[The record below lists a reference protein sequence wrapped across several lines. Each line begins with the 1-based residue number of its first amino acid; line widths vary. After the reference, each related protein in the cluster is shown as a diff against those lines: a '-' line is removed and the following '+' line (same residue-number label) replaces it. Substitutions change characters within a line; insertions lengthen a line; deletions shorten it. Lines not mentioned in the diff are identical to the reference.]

1 MNIDNKPK
9 FVTPIVSN
17 VEHVDGKLRISFLNS
32 GAKEIDGGGSGG
44 SGGLAE
50 INDSITE
57 GSGFDKHELKE
68 TEADGT
74 VNSVGSFYI
83 GANQITSIT
92 LVTNTDD
99 NTLTFHLVN
108 QSGEESDLELVLP
121 K

>member
-1 MNIDNKPK
+1 MSVNNKPK

-32 GAKEIDGGGSGG
+32 GHKEIDGG

-50 INDSITE
+50 ISDSITE

-83 GANQITSIT
+83 GSNQITSIT

>member
-1 MNIDNKPK
+1 MSVDNIPRS
-9 FVTPIVSN
+9 VTPIVSN
-17 VEHVDGKLRISFLNS
+17 VESKNGKIIVHFLNS
-32 GAKEIDGGGSGG
+32 GNKEIDGGSG
-44 SGGLAE
+44 GGLAE

-74 VNSVGSFYI
+74 VNSVGSFYL